1 MEKEFVVTV
10 KEGAN
15 WEELHNELN
24 RDTTLDDSVD
34 SNIVPDRT
42 VDTVKLR
49 SNNKRNTH
57 YNLTPEEAV
66 KLAQDPRV
74 IAVELPLEDRGIDKK
89 PFASVTRSGTFS
101 KVSAQHLN
109 LPWAFLQ
116 CAGTPGGHVERVC
129 QEGRDTCHEGPG
141 GGNTG

>member
-42 VDTVKLR
+42 VDTVKS
-49 SNNKRNTH
+49 SNLSHSQR
-57 YNLTPEEAV
+57 P
-66 KLAQDPRV
+66 
-74 IAVELPLEDRGIDKK
+74 KK
-89 PFASVTRSGTFS
+89 I
-101 KVSAQHLN
+101 
-109 LPWAFLQ
+109 
-116 CAGTPGGHVERVC
+116 
-129 QEGRDTCHEGPG
+129 
-141 GGNTG
+141 

>member
-1 MEKEFVVTV
+1 MDEKEYIVTV

-57 YNLTPEEAV
+57 YNLTAEEVA
-66 KLAQDPRV
+66 KLKNDNRV
-74 IAVELPLEDRGIDKK
+74 EAIEEHDIVAPVLKAL
-89 PFASVTRSGTFS
+89 
-101 KVSAQHLN
+101 
-109 LPWAFLQ
+109 
-116 CAGTPGGHVERVC
+116 
-129 QEGRDTCHEGPG
+129 QEGEFNR
-141 GGNTG
+141 NTS

>member
-10 KEGAN
+10 KESAN

-49 SNNKRNTH
+49 ANNKKTELISYARQT
-57 YNLTPEEAV
+57 LFGSKIRKEKIQIIV
-66 KLAQDPRV
+66 K
-74 IAVELPLEDRGIDKK
+74 
-89 PFASVTRSGTFS
+89 
-101 KVSAQHLN
+101 N
-109 LPWAFLQ
+109 YLQ
-116 CAGTPGGHVERVC
+116 STNRY
-129 QEGRDTCHEGPG
+129 
-141 GGNTG
+141 